1 MALTESE
8 EMARDSTPHWEAADD
23 MLVGLSA
30 RELRGWAWPVAVRR
44 TRPERPID
52 ERELSALLAR
62 ALRLTS
68 NRLAQA
74 DASEWLLVDAAPV
87 TLEVDGRGV
96 TDPVGFRGQEMG
108 ATVFAALARVETI
121 EAWRHVAQR
130 LGFSTL
136 TLTAAP
142 LALAGQLAET
152 QGILL
157 DVGGATTDLT
167 WWRAAKPVA
176 LSFLPIGGGALTHS
190 LIRKWGLSLDKAEN
204 LKLALASGRL
214 ADEVAAQV
222 LEAMTP
228 TLTSWLDRVT
238 GALSAMSESA
248 DQPLPHRVYLLGGGG
263 LLPEISQAARSLAWS
278 PRIRFERYPQIDWLR
293 ASDIP
298 GVVNHT
304 DLGREAGDVSAWA
317 LAGWAVG
324 QFRPPDRAARILRGL
339 CQRVEAG
346 G

>member
-1 MALTESE
+1 
-8 EMARDSTPHWEAADD
+8 
-23 MLVGLSA
+23 
-30 RELRGWAWPVAVRR
+30 VAVRR

-68 NRLAQA
+68 NRLAQT

-108 ATVFAALARVETI
+108 ATVFAALALTETI
-121 EAWRHVAQR
+121 EMWRHVAQK

-142 LALAGQLAET
+142 LALSGELTEP

-157 DVGGATTDLT
+157 DVGGATTDLI
-167 WWRAAKPVA
+167 WWRASKPVA
-176 LSFLPIGGGALTHS
+176 LNSLPVAGTALTGS
-190 LIRKWGLSLDKAEN
+190 LVSKWGLSHDKAES
-204 LKLALASGRL
+204 LKIALANGQL
-214 ADEVAAQV
+214 ADEVASQV
-222 LEAMTP
+222 LEAMRP
-228 TLTSWLDRVT
+228 TLTAWLDRVT
-238 GALSAMSESA
+238 GALSAMSASA
-248 DQPLPHRVYLLGGGG
+248 EQPLPHQVYLLGGGG
-263 LLPEISQAARSLAWS
+263 LLPEIPEAARSLAWS
-278 PRIRFERYPQIDWLR
+278 PRLRFERYPQIDWLR
-293 ASDIP
+293 ASDFA

-304 DLGREAGDVSAWA
+304 DQGREAGDVSALA
-317 LAGWAVG
+317 LSGWAVG
-324 QFRPPDRAARILRGL
+324 QFRPPARPARLLRGL
-339 CQRVEAG
+339 CQRAAAG